1 MIAPLRAVLCG
12 LLAAASAGGG
22 GSGLEA
28 EVAALRALA
37 VEAHDAA
44 DHLRARELFGAVA
57 TLDPHDEGALAGL
70 GVAEF
75 ELGVYADS
83 LAAFER
89 CVIRGWGALQSAY
102 TRPTPTHAHLHATTS
117 PSYPPPTLLPNPA
130 VPNPSSGWPPCTRGT
145 WHLLATLAPPAR
157 GRWRTPRF

>member
-1 MIAPLRAVLCG
+1 MMVALRAVLCG
-12 LLAAASAGGG
+12 LLVAASADGSRGG
-22 GSGLEA
+22 LKA

-57 TLDPHDEGALAGL
+57 ALDPHDEGALAGL

-75 ELGVYADS
+75 ELGVYANS

-89 CVIRGWGALQSAY
+89 
-102 TRPTPTHAHLHATTS
+102 
-117 PSYPPPTLLPNPA
+117 
-130 VPNPSSGWPPCTRGT
+130 
-145 WHLLATLAPPAR
+145 
-157 GRWRTPRF
+157 